1 MASINGTNRH
11 GDEVAAR
18 QVMVREQLERRDIT
32 DPRVVAAM
40 REVPRHLFVPPVW
53 RSEAYS
59 DRPLPIDEGQTISQ
73 PYMVAIMLQL
83 LALQGNERV
92 LEIGTG
98 SGYQTA
104 VLSRLAAQVYSLE
117 YFPALA
123 EHARGLLHRLGYSN
137 VQVLVGD
144 GGLGLPVY
152 APYDGII
159 VAAAAPRP
167 PAPLLRQLAEGGRL
181 VIPVG
186 TASKQEILRITKQA
200 ETYQEERGVH
210 CRFVPL
216 LGVEGWEAS

>member
-11 GDEVAAR
+11 GDEVVAR
-18 QVMVREQLERRDIT
+18 QVMVREQLEHRDIT

-59 DRPLPIDEGQTISQ
+59 DKPLPIDEGQTISQ

-123 EHARGLLHRLGYSN
+123 EHARSLLHRLGYNN

-144 GGLGLPVY
+144 GGLGLPTY
-152 APYDGII
+152 APYGGII

-186 TASKQEILRITKQA
+186 TTSRQELLRITKQA
-200 ETYQEERGVH
+200 EAYQEERGVH

>member
-1 MASINGTNRH
+1 MASINGTSRH
-11 GDEVAAR
+11 SDEVAAR
-18 QVMVREQLERRDIT
+18 QAMVREQLERRDIT
-32 DPRVVAAM
+32 DPRIVAAM
-40 REVPRHLFVPPVW
+40 REVPRHLFVPPAW

-59 DRPLPIDEGQTISQ
+59 DKPLPIDEGQTISQ
-73 PYMVAIMLQL
+73 PYMVAMMLQL

-92 LEIGTG
+92 LEVGTG
-98 SGYQTA
+98 SGYQAA

-123 EHARGLLHRLGYSN
+123 AHARNLLHRLGYSN

-144 GGLGLPVY
+144 GGCGLPAY

-167 PAPLLRQLAEGGRL
+167 PTPLLRQLAAGGRL

-186 TASKQEILRITKQA
+186 TTSRQEILRITRHA
-200 ETYQEERGVH
+200 EAYQEERGVH

-216 LGVEGWEAS
+216 LGAEGWEVA